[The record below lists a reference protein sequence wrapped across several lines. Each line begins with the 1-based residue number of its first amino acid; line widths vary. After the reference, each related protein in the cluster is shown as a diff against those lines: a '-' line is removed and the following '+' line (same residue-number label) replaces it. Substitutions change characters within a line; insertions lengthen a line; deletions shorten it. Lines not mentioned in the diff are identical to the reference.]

1 MARAP
6 QVLDAETVKLAAA
19 EFEVEVLD
27 MEEGAVDQMARKT
40 VDHIEEGDLE
50 FLAPRPPVVTV
61 MGHVDHGKA
70 RPCAPACVSQPRE
83 RPALIHAFC
92 SPRAHGGALRD
103 SSGGE

>member
-1 MARAP
+1 M
-6 QVLDAETVKLAAA
+6 LDAETVKLAAA

-70 RPCAPACVSQPRE
+70 CARTPVCMLQHWE
-83 RPALIHAFC
+83 RPAFETHILQPPGTWWRTA
-92 SPRAHGGALRD
+92 
-103 SSGGE
+103 